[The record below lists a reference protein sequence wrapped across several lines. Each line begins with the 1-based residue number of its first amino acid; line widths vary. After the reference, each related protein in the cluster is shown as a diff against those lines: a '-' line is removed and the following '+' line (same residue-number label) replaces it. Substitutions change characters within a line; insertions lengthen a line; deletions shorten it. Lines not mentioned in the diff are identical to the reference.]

1 MKRSTVSDGACGA
14 APALLL
20 AALLAA
26 PLGAQEKQPP
36 AVDQTKST
44 AAIQK
49 GAAWLRERLKEGL
62 PPINQQNDPH
72 HDGSTYNEIV
82 MYAMLYAGVPSTDPD
97 LVKLLNDIRLRA
109 PVHTYT
115 GAIRAQA
122 LEKYDPVKLY
132 EDIRQCGQFLL
143 DNQGKEGYWGYSK
156 EVPLPPLPKLTLT
169 PDSSKVASGPAGG
182 TIKSTGSGTSTRAT
196 TAIRK
201 TLLTRRDWGEK
212 NDNSNTQY
220 AMLGFAACMTAGIYP
235 PADCFPLVEKW
246 LTECQNDDGGWGYEH
261 RNTPMHGGEASY
273 GSMTAG
279 AISSLSIIL
288 RFHHNKEPIKD
299 VRIQK
304 GLQWLGKNLT
314 FDQNPAKGGWHYYW
328 IYSVER
334 AGSFAGTQ
342 WFGDRPWY
350 YEGAT
355 YLLDKQD
362 GDGAW
367 GEGNTGDKILNT
379 CWAILFLKQA
389 SKHYVFSLDTHKR

>member
-1 MKRSTVSDGACGA
+1 MKTLPVPGWMA
-14 APALLL
+14 AGLLVL
-20 AALLAA
+20 AAAVRVAPVLAA
-26 PLGAQEKQPP
+26 EEKTPP
-36 AVDQTKST
+36 AVDQSKIDG
-44 AAIQK
+44 AIK
-49 GAAWLRERLKEGL
+49 RGADYLRARLQEGL

-82 MYAMLYAGVPSTDPD
+82 MYAMLYAGIPNTDPD
-97 LVKLLNDIRLRA
+97 MIKLLNDIRLKP

-132 EDIRQCGQFLL
+132 EDVRQCGQFLL
-143 DNQGKEGYWGYSK
+143 DNQSKEGYWGYSK
-156 EVPLPPLPKLTLT
+156 EVELPPLPKVVFT
-169 PDSSKVASGPAGG
+169 PDNKVATGPGG
-182 TIKSTGSGTSTRAT
+182 GAVRSSGSGRNTTS
-196 TAIRK
+196 IRK
-201 TLLTRRDWGEK
+201 TILSRRGWGEK

-235 PADCFPLVEKW
+235 PADCFQLVDKW
-246 LTECQNDDGGWGYEH
+246 MTECQNDDGGWGYEN

-279 AISSLSIIL
+279 GVSTLAILL
-288 RFHHNKEPIKD
+288 RFYKNSDPMKD

-304 GLQWLGKNLT
+304 GLQWLGRNLT
-314 FDQNPAKGGWHYYW
+314 FDTNPAKGGWHYYW
-328 IYSVER
+328 IYSIER

-350 YEGAT
+350 SEGAT
-355 YLLDKQD
+355 YLLEKQD

-367 GEGNTGDKILNT
+367 GDGNAGDKILNT

-389 SKHYVFSLDTHKR
+389 SKHYVYSLDTHTR